1 MSTALLPDV
10 HMLTRGLS
18 SVLRAQWSPGA
29 QVTIVQREPTNEG
42 TFPSEIVTCQRDDGA
57 AMQMLCKYTAGHSH
71 DAYGHRGGVAYEANV
86 YRHVL
91 QPLAVSTPAL
101 YGTHTD
107 ERTGETWLVLE
118 YVNASLRLEHAPNP
132 AGVVMAAR
140 WIGRFH
146 AANEA
151 RLSSAPL
158 PFLNTYD
165 AAYYQGWVRRT
176 ALFAEPVRP
185 YLPWL
190 MPLCERSQV
199 ALALLL
205 APPVT
210 IIHGEYYPKNVLYRE
225 GIIYPVD
232 WESAAIAAGEIDL
245 ACLTDRWPADTVRE
259 CERAYQQ
266 ARWPH
271 GAPVDFAQRLAAARL
286 YMHFRWLG
294 DRPEWTTRQHYWRF
308 EHLRSVG
315 QQLGLI

>member
-1 MSTALLPDV
+1 MEV
-10 HMLTRGLS
+10 
-18 SVLRAQWSPGA
+18 
-29 QVTIVQREPTNEG
+29 
-42 TFPSEIVTCQRDDGA
+42 
-57 AMQMLCKYTAGHSH
+57 LCKYTAGH
-71 DAYGHRGGVAYEANV
+71 DDDVYGHRGGIMYEAMV

-91 QPLAVSTPAL
+91 QPLSISAPAL
-101 YGTHTD
+101 YGVYTD
-107 ERTGETWLVLE
+107 GRRGETWLILE
-118 YVNASLRLEHAPNP
+118 YLAASVLLEHAPHP
-132 AGVVMAAR
+132 AAVVTAAR

-146 AANEA
+146 AATEA
-151 RLSSAPL
+151 RFSSTPL

-185 YLPWL
+185 RLPWL
-190 MPLCERSQV
+190 MPLCERSQG

-271 GAPVDFAQRLAAARL
+271 GAPAAFAQRLAAARL

-294 DRPEWTTRQHYWRF
+294 DRPEWTTRQQYWRF
-308 EHLRSVG
+308 EHLRSAGEQV
-315 QQLGLI
+315 GLI